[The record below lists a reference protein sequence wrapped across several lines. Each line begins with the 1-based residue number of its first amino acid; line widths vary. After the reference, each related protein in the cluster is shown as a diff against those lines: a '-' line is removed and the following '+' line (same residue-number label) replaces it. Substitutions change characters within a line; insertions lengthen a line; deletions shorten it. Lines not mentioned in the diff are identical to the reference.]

1 MRGPSPSTRAPARAP
16 GRGPRIPLPGFTRRT
31 WAWGSLLRVPVRVSA
46 LLSVSGR
53 GVACPHLGLVGHV
66 SCSQSGAGLRTD
78 HRGGRLSPPPSG
90 PTLSPRLV
98 SAAADLAPGFSAE
111 APLLAPCTP
120 SICSR
125 YPSSYPTRPELVPP
139 SAAVPTTVGR
149 SVGRLRPVSRGRPHR
164 CAPAGLASRPRQ
176 KLLLPRPRPAVPS
189 RSPSQGPGCG
199 SPAVSPSPG
208 NSSLASAQPLIPTP
222 PTSSAGGL
230 GVRVPGAL
238 LPLMFRESCP
248 CSRAAGDPTDRKGQ
262 EGTGRGSGWA
272 LHQCHQQGAVLPRA
286 GQLP

>member
-66 SCSQSGAGLRTD
+66 SCSQTGAGLRTD
-78 HRGGRLSPPPSG
+78 HRGGHPSPPPSG
-90 PTLSPRLV
+90 PTLSPGLV

-111 APLLAPCTP
+111 APLLAPCTS

-125 YPSSYPTRPELVPP
+125 YPSSYHPTRPELVPP

-149 SVGRLRPVSRGRPHR
+149 SVGR
-164 CAPAGLASRPRQ
+164 
-176 KLLLPRPRPAVPS
+176 
-189 RSPSQGPGCG
+189 
-199 SPAVSPSPG
+199 
-208 NSSLASAQPLIPTP
+208 SA
-222 PTSSAGGL
+222 AAC
-230 GVRVPGAL
+230 VPGATPSL
-238 LPLMFRESCP
+238 CSCWSGFQAPPEAPPAPPSTRRSVPEPFPGTWLRQPSREPESGEQLPGL
-248 CSRAAGDPTDRKGQ
+248 RAAAHSHAPDFIGRRPGGQ
-262 EGTGRGSGWA
+262 GPWSPGASNV
-272 LHQCHQQGAVLPRA
+272 QGVVPL
-286 GQLP
+286 Q